1 MISENSRKHYS
12 AHVPHSK
19 ALNCTNDYVELYTSL
34 CSQLG
39 LRPNTAVG
47 VSLRQYEVNT
57 CMDSLS
63 EMDVVPLAALL
74 AKARLLTSVQFW
86 GKKFQMA
93 VQQPELSVCVSTPGG
108 SLPTTSRS
116 RDKLEYARR
125 TYKFPNEQDKS
136 LSEIHEDPGTVCNS
150 RNIEQTIKLMKG
162 LSRNLQTGGILRQ
175 LRLVGLKF
183 GKESVNQLAEG
194 LKDNRSLDYLCINYC
209 RLTDKRFAVLA
220 NSLCTAVKLRKLD
233 LAHNDL
239 EDLCGFHLGRM
250 IGKNAERKDE
260 AVWAYGLRGEQLA
273 LDLDEGLQDVCLAN
287 NKVSDRD
294 IFDLGRVLYCDAYMR
309 VLDLR
314 RNRLSPQGINEVLSI
329 VASNNSL
336 LMVDIR
342 ENALEERSEDF
353 LKVGY
358 KITTKLMRNLK
369 TLKSSG
375 VAMNPDWE
383 AKLSEYQIAYFSP
396 SESAIEHRVFSKR
409 KDTPKQSSGSSA
421 PRISPQNIYID
432 DVPYEDLAGSNP
444 SESPLPLKPQLGS
457 PHPPLHQK
465 KVEES
470 AASPCSKCR
479 EYERVLYK
487 TESNCVALTLENNQ
501 LKSALKTATTA
512 VPPRPVQHSWS
523 SISNPDTHT
532 YLPPGESISMTG
544 YSSQKQVQGG
554 TGEETESGVLHR
566 IEIMMSE
573 LTRLM
578 DTLELSHRAPPLHP
592 TASESFSPSRTQ
604 VIAP

>member
-1 MISENSRKHYS
+1 MISESRRTHYP
-12 AHVPHSK
+12 AHVPHSR

-34 CSQLG
+34 CGQLG

-57 CMDSLS
+57 CVDSLG

-86 GKKFQMA
+86 GKKFQS
-93 VQQPELSVCVSTPGG
+93 VVKQPELSVCVSTPGG

-162 LSRNLQTGGILRQ
+162 ISRNMQSKGVLRQ
-175 LRLVGLKF
+175 LRLVGLKL

-194 LKDNRSLDYLCINYC
+194 LKDNRTLDYLCINYC
-209 RLTDKRFAVLA
+209 RLTDKRFTVLA
-220 NSLCTAVKLRKLD
+220 NSMCTAVKLRKLD
-233 LAHNDL
+233 LSHNDL

-250 IGKNAERKDE
+250 IGKNAERKDQ
-260 AVWAYGLRGEQLA
+260 AVWAYGLRGEELA
-273 LDLDEGLQDVCLAN
+273 LDPDEGLQDICLAN
-287 NKVSDRD
+287 NKVTDKA
-294 IFDLGRVLYCDAYMR
+294 IFDLGRVLYCDVYLR

-314 RNRLSPQGINEVLSI
+314 RNRLSAQGIEEVLSI

-342 ENALEERSEDF
+342 ENALEERSEEF
-353 LKVGY
+353 LKAGY

-369 TLKSSG
+369 ALKTSG
-375 VAMNPDWE
+375 IAMNPDWE

-396 SESAIEHRVFSKR
+396 SESAIEQRTPSTKR
-409 KDTPKQSSGSSA
+409 KDTPKHTSGSSV
-421 PRISPQNIYID
+421 PRSSSQNIYID
-432 DVPYEDLAGSNP
+432 DVPYDDLAGSNT
-444 SESPLPLKPQLGS
+444 SESPLPPKLQLGS

-465 KVEES
+465 KPEE
-470 AASPCSKCR
+470 AATSPCSKCR

-501 LKSALKTATTA
+501 LKSALKTATTPA
-512 VPPRPVQHSWS
+512 QPVRPVQQSWS

-532 YLPPGESISMTG
+532 YLPPGESISMPG
-544 YSSQKQVQGG
+544 YSTHVQGG

-578 DTLELSHRAPPLHP
+578 DTLELSHRVPTLHP

>member
-396 SESAIEHRVFSKR
+396 SESAIEHRVFSSGKESLKLSSSCLLGGAGVRVVVDFVAVVACFFGQFWSGADLKAQFR
-409 KDTPKQSSGSSA
+409 KDLRHFLPIVKVLRSA
-421 PRISPQNIYID
+421 HEVPLHHID
-432 DVPYEDLAGSNP
+432 EAPVFSLVH
-444 SESPLPLKPQLGS
+444 LGS
-457 PHPPLHQK
+457 PQDQNAGL
-465 KVEES
+465 VEGLYHCGAEL
-470 AASPCSKCR
+470 AKLCS
-479 EYERVLYK
+479 
-487 TESNCVALTLENNQ
+487 Q
-501 LKSALKTATTA
+501 
-512 VPPRPVQHSWS
+512 
-523 SISNPDTHT
+523 
-532 YLPPGESISMTG
+532 
-544 YSSQKQVQGG
+544 
-554 TGEETESGVLHR
+554 
-566 IEIMMSE
+566 
-573 LTRLM
+573 
-578 DTLELSHRAPPLHP
+578 
-592 TASESFSPSRTQ
+592 FSLAGLQ
-604 VIAP
+604 C